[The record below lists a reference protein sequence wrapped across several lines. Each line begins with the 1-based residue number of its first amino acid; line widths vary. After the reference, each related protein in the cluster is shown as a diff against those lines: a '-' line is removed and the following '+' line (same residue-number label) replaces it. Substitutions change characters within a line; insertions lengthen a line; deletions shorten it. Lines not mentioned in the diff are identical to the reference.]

1 MPIDA
6 ALPNPPLILI
16 ALRSADALE
25 AVEFHLAQ
33 AGCRCRCVDSI
44 VGLTAALRREP
55 PTLAVVDLE
64 LDGQCGIDVCRSL
77 PPLLTSVPVVFH
89 AVDAVQ
95 GFEKSLDAMR
105 QGALDVL
112 LAPLSV
118 DKLEKLAARA
128 FDEDSERR
136 ALRAGGV
143 DGDRAPEVVAADT
156 PKFSAP
162 FARRVDVAPMQR
174 NGHAKASEA
183 SHDQFAQN
191 VSRLETFLYG
201 SSPAMAAIRRII
213 AEVAAMPA
221 TVMIHGESGTGK
233 ELVASAIHRLS
244 NRSDKPFV
252 PVNMATIPQG
262 LAESTLFGHEKGSF
276 TTAVGTQIGWCEA
289 ANGGTLF
296 LDEICE
302 MESSLQPKLL
312 RFLQESTVQRVGAHE
327 QRPVDV
333 RVITATNRDLGR
345 ILKDQ
350 VMREDLFYRLHV
362 VPIHL
367 PPLRERHQDV
377 EQLALLFLERAAA
390 RYRRA
395 VHGFTDEA
403 MDLMR
408 RYHWPGNVRQLE
420 NLIERIVIFARGE
433 LIEAQEIPQEVQLAA
448 IFSEPSHA
456 PTACSQ
462 NGRFAFNGA
471 AGHGNG
477 SAWNSA
483 HLSPIQRHE
492 RTAIIDALH
501 RVDGHVVEAAKLLG
515 LGQAIVYRK
524 IKQYVIPHTRRRR
537 ASPK

>member
-1 MPIDA
+1 
-6 ALPNPPLILI
+6 
-16 ALRSADALE
+16 
-25 AVEFHLAQ
+25 
-33 AGCRCRCVDSI
+33 
-44 VGLTAALRREP
+44 
-55 PTLAVVDLE
+55 
-64 LDGQCGIDVCRSL
+64 
-77 PPLLTSVPVVFH
+77 
-89 AVDAVQ
+89 
-95 GFEKSLDAMR
+95 
-105 QGALDVL
+105 
-112 LAPLSV
+112 
-118 DKLEKLAARA
+118 
-128 FDEDSERR
+128 
-136 ALRAGGV
+136 
-143 DGDRAPEVVAADT
+143 
-156 PKFSAP
+156 
-162 FARRVDVAPMQR
+162 
-174 NGHAKASEA
+174 
-183 SHDQFAQN
+183 
-191 VSRLETFLYG
+191 
-201 SSPAMAAIRRII
+201 
-213 AEVAAMPA
+213 MPA

-244 NRSDKPFV
+244 HRSDKPFV

-302 MESSLQPKLL
+302 MEPSLQPKLL

-333 RVITATNRDLGR
+333 RVITATNRDLER

-377 EQLALLFLERAAA
+377 EQLAMLFLERAAA

-403 MDLMR
+403 MDLLR

-448 IFSEPSHA
+448 IFSEPSHP

-462 NGRFAFNGA
+462 NGRFAVNGA
-471 AGHGNG
+471 AGHSNG
-477 SAWNSA
+477 SAWSSA

-515 LGQAIVYRK
+515 LGQATVYRK
-524 IKQYVIPHTRRRR
+524 IKQYVIPHVRRRR